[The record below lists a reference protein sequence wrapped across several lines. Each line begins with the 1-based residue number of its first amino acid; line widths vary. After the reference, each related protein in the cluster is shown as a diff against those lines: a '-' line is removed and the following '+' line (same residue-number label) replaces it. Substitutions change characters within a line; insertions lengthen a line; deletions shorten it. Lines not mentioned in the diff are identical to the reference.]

1 MDLSSWDAFKQ
12 ELTTCTRCPRL
23 VAHREEVGR
32 KKRRAFQDWTY
43 WARPV
48 PGFGDPQA
56 RLVLFGLA
64 PGAHGSNR
72 TGRPFTGDASGAF
85 LYPLLYQAGLSSKP
99 ESEPHDDL
107 KLYGTYLTAAVR
119 CAPPENKPT
128 REELLACS
136 AWTRVELGLLR
147 EARVY
152 LALGRIAL
160 EALLDHFGMKKSA
173 HPFFHGAHYL
183 LPDGRHLLA
192 SYHVSRQN
200 TQTGRLTREMFLEIL
215 LKAKGLAGL

>member
-1 MDLSSWDAFKQ
+1 MDWDTFRQ
-12 ELTTCTRCPRL
+12 ELPACRLCPRL
-23 VAHREEVGR
+23 VAWRESVAG
-32 KKRRAFQDWTY
+32 KKRAYRQEAY

-85 LYPLLYQAGLSSKP
+85 LYPLLFEAGLSTKP
-99 ESEPHDDL
+99 ESEPGDDL
-107 KLYGTYLTAAVR
+107 KLLGVYLTAAVR

-128 REELLACS
+128 REELSTCAR
-136 AWTRVELGLLR
+136 WTEVELGLLP

-152 LALGRIAL
+152 LALGGIAH
-160 EALLDHFGMKKSA
+160 EALLRRFGLKPSGY
-173 HPFFHGAHYL
+173 PFRHGAHYP
-183 LPDGRHLLA
+183 LPGGRHLLA

-200 TQTGRLTREMFLEIL
+200 TQTGRLTREMFLEVL
-215 LKAKGLAGL
+215 LKAKALAGL

>member
-1 MDLSSWDAFKQ
+1 MDLFSWDAFKQ
-12 ELTTCTRCPRL
+12 ELTACTRCPRL

-72 TGRPFTGDASGAF
+72 TGRPFTGDASGGF

-99 ESEPHDDL
+99 ESEPHDGL
-107 KLYGTYLTAAVR
+107 RLYGTYLTAAVR
-119 CAPPENKPT
+119 CAPPKNRPT

-160 EALLDHFGMKKSA
+160 EALLDHFGTKKSA
-173 HPFFHGAHYL
+173 YPFSHGAHYL

-200 TQTGRLTREMFLEIL
+200 TQTGRLTREKFLEIL